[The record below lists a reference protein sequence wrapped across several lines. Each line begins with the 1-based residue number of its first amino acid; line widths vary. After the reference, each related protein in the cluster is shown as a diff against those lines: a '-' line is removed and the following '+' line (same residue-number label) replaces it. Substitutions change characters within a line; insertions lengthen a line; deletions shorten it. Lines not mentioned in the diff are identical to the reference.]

1 MQWIE
6 QLINERLTQALKC
19 LDTVGIPETTR
30 TALEDM
36 AVVCTE
42 RAA

>member
-6 QLINERLTQALKC
+6 QLIDERLTQALGC
-19 LDTVGIPETTR
+19 LDTADIPEMPR
-30 TALEDM
+30 AALEDM